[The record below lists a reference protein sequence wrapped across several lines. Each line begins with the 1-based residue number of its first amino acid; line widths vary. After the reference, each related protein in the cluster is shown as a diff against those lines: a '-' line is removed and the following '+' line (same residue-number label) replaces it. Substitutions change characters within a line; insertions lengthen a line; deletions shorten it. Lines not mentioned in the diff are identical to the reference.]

1 MTRPTPL
8 RLLIA
13 VVALAMVAAAC
24 GGDDAAPDEGV
35 ASLQTDTTADGA
47 PLAQRQDI
55 EDAVL
60 EFSQCMRDEGVEIP
74 DIQLDADGAPLLN
87 ADALGGIDLQSPEFQ
102 SAFTGCISII
112 TDAGAFSFDFDPE
125 IEAIIQDQL
134 QQFAECMRREGIED
148 FPDPIVGGSGT
159 PFPLTAFTNLGDP
172 AFQTALE
179 TCQQESTFTGLD
191 E

>member
-1 MTRPTPL
+1 M
-8 RLLIA
+8 
-13 VVALAMVAAAC
+13 ALFAASC
-24 GGDDAAPDEGV
+24 GGDDTTEDEGV
-35 ASLQTDTTADGA
+35 ATLQDETTDST
-47 PLAQRQDI
+47 LAVQRQDI

-60 EFSQCMRDEGVEIP
+60 EFSQCMRDEGVDIP
-74 DIQLDADGAPLLN
+74 DIQLDADGAPIL
-87 ADALGGIDLQSPEFQ
+87 DAGALQGIDLQSPEFQ
-102 SAFTGCISII
+102 SAFTSCIGII
-112 TDAGAFSFDFDPE
+112 TDAGAFAFDFDPE

-172 AFQTALE
+172 DFQAALE